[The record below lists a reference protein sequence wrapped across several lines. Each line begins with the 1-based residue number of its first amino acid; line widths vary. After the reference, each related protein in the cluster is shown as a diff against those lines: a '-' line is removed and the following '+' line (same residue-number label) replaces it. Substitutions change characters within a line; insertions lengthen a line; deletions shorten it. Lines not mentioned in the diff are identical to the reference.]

1 MRAVVGFLALPL
13 ALSLTEPATAQLAP
27 RETAQQAV
35 AGGQAP
41 ALSFVPG
48 VWNPIA
54 SYGPFAVME
63 KRTAALVGSTD
74 AKSPAAFRAM
84 LRDYPA
90 IDTIVFIECPGT
102 YDDRANLALGRLMR
116 TAGLAVYVPPGG
128 SVRSGA
134 IDLMLAGT
142 RLTIDDS
149 AVFAVHAW
157 RERGGR
163 DADEVPADS
172 WEHTKYLAYYREMGM
187 TLAQAKAF
195 YAMTNSAP
203 HESPRWMSGSAMR
216 EWVAGDAKLVR
227 STKQL
232 GRLDLGAPLH

>member
-1 MRAVVGFLALPL
+1 MRGLVCFLALPC
-13 ALSLTEPATAQLAP
+13 ALSLAAPAAAQMATA
-27 RETAQQAV
+27 AQPVAA
-35 AGGQAP
+35 AGGQSST
-41 ALSFVPG
+41 LNFVRSA
-48 VWNPIA
+48 WTPIA
-54 SYGPFAVME
+54 SYGPFAVIE
-63 KRTAALVGSTD
+63 KRTAALLGSTD
-74 AKSPAAFRAM
+74 ARSPAAFRAM

-102 YDDRANLALGRLMR
+102 YDDRANLALGRLIR
-116 TAGLAVYVPPGG
+116 LAGLAVYVPPGG

-142 RLTIDDS
+142 NLVIDDS

-163 DADEVPADS
+163 EAGQVPADS

-187 TLAQAKAF
+187 TLPQAKAF

-216 EWVAGDAKLVR
+216 AWVQGDPALIR
-227 STKQL
+227 SPQQL

>member
-1 MRAVVGFLALPL
+1 MRGPVCLLALPC
-13 ALSLTEPATAQLAP
+13 ALSLAVSAAGQTAT
-27 RETAQQAV
+27 TAQQSAA
-35 AGGQAP
+35 AGGQSA
-41 ALSFVPG
+41 SRTYVPSAW
-48 VWNPIA
+48 VPIA

-63 KRTAALVGSTD
+63 KRTAALIGSTD
-74 AKSPAAFRAM
+74 ARSPAAFRAM

-90 IDTIVFIECPGT
+90 IDTLVFIECPGT
-102 YDDRANLALGRLMR
+102 YDDRANLALGRLIR
-116 TAGLAVYVPPGG
+116 LEGLAVYVPPGG

-142 RLTIDDS
+142 NLTISDS

-163 DADEVPADS
+163 EAGQVPADS

-187 TLAQAKAF
+187 SLSQAKAF

-203 HESPRWMSGSAMR
+203 HERPRWMSGSAMR
-216 EWVAGDAKLVR
+216 EWIKGDPVLAR
-227 STKQL
+227 SAPQL

>member
-13 ALSLTEPATAQLAP
+13 ALSLAVSAAAQTATAA
-27 RETAQQAV
+27 
-35 AGGQAP
+35 AP
-41 ALSFVPG
+41 AAGRTSPFSFVRSA
-48 VWNPIA
+48 WTPIA

-63 KRTAALVGSTD
+63 KQTAALVGSTD
-74 AKSPAAFRAM
+74 ARSPAAFRAM

-90 IDTIVFIECPGT
+90 IDTIVFVECPGT
-102 YDDRANLALGRLMR
+102 YDDRANLALGRLIR
-116 TAGLAVYVPPGG
+116 LAGLAVYVPPGG

-142 RLTIDDS
+142 ELTIDDS

-163 DADEVPADS
+163 EAGQVPADS

-187 TLAQAKAF
+187 TLPQAKAF

-203 HESPRWMSGSAMR
+203 HESPLWMSGSTMR
-216 EWVAGDAKLVR
+216 QWIKGDPVLLR
-227 STKQL
+227 SSHSL